1 MQEDN
6 KPKSEE
12 PTPFEKFRSLA
23 KKIVNVPREEYE
35 QEQAK
40 YEATKD
46 KGTRHNEL
54 SRIISTRENMLYGG
68 TGTGKPFDI

>member
-40 YEATKD
+40 YKATKG
-46 KGTRHNEL
+46 KGTR
-54 SRIISTRENMLYGG
+54 R
-68 TGTGKPFDI
+68 GKVKATS